1 MLRSGDLFHH
11 NTDHRKAMNYT
22 PRIPVIALHNPHR
35 CRAFEGKWI
44 AWAIM
49 AALSSAALAWPAA
62 WAICELQNLI
72 K

>member
-1 MLRSGDLFHH
+1 M
-11 NTDHRKAMNYT
+11 KPYT
-22 PRIPVIALHNPHR
+22 PPIPVIALPPMPHR

-49 AALSSAALAWPAA
+49 AALSASILAWPAA